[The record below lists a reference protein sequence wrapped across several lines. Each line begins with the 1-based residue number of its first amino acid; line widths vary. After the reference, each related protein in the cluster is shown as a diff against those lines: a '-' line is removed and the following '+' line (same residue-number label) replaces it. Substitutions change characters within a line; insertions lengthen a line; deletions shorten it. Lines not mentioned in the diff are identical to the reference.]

1 MNYQMDSNLL
11 NKQYSVLV
19 AGDVDLSIYDL
30 TIPVAPYVVY
40 EFNKRNDIRKQA
52 INIYEE
58 LIKKL
63 EVDTVNQ
70 LICQV
75 MRIKLQDMREMT
87 DEEYFEEATKGM
99 MFDDN
104 TGDAL
109 STINPN
115 GKFLTL
121 SDPTPDTAVPLSGD
135 KFICLAGDI
144 VVKNIDKTLIEQYA
158 QQWDSMMKM
167 APMVVDNYVKTYGD
181 KEAFINVMTEPLFY
195 NAFVSNETGWLEQGD
210 ENQVQWVLTFR
221 ERFINNLP
229 KNTKL
234 RVYNFT
240 K

>member
-19 AGDVDLSIYDL
+19 AGDVNLSTYDL

-121 SDPTPDTAVPLSGD
+121 SDPTPDTAVPLFGD

-144 VVKNIDKTLIEQYA
+144 VAKNIDKTLIEQYA
-158 QQWDSMMKM
+158 QQWDGMMKM
-167 APMVVDNYVKTYGD
+167 APMVVENYVKTYGN
-181 KEAFINVMTEPLFY
+181 KETFIQMMMEPLFY

-210 ENQVQWVLTFR
+210 ENQVQWILTFR

>member
-19 AGDVDLSIYDL
+19 AGDVDLSTYDL

-135 KFICLAGDI
+135 NFICLAGDI
-144 VVKNIDKTLIEQYA
+144 VAKNIDKTLIEQYA
-158 QQWDSMMKM
+158 QQWDGMMKM
-167 APMVVDNYVKTYGD
+167 APMVVDNYVKTYGN
-181 KEAFINVMTEPLFY
+181 KETFIQMMMEPLFY

-210 ENQVQWVLTFR
+210 ENQVQWILTFR